1 MKDFGENSIL
11 GELRLTNIA
20 MHRGMVKMSDGCGR
34 KPTMADHVVH
44 FVYRSGGS
52 VMQKEVES
60 EFHLRRSSVSQL
72 LKKLEEGGYIE
83 RTSEGGKMKRITLSN
98 KAMLEQGE
106 IARHIKVFEDRVD
119 NFLTEDEKQTFCALM
134 RKIREGFGTDS

>member
-20 MHRGMVKMSDGCGR
+20 MHRGMFKSGDGCR
-34 KPTMADHVVH
+34 HKPTMADHVVH

-83 RTSEGGKMKRITLSN
+83 RTSEGGKMKRITLSS
-98 KAMLEQGE
+98 KAMLEQEE
-106 IARHIKVFEDRVD
+106 IALHIQTFEDRVECL
-119 NFLTEDEKQTFCALM
+119 LTAEEKQTFCTLM
-134 RKIREGFGTDS
+134 RKIREGFGANS

>member
-11 GELRLTNIA
+11 GELRLMNIA
-20 MHRGMVKMSDGCGR
+20 MHRGISKMGDGCRR

-44 FVYRSGGS
+44 FVYHEGGS
-52 VMQKEVES
+52 VLQKQVES

-83 RTSEGGKMKRITLSN
+83 RTGEGGKMKRITLTE
-98 KAMLEQGE
+98 KAKLEQDE
-106 IARHIKVFEDRVD
+106 IARHIKTFEDRVD
-119 NFLTEDEKQTFCALM
+119 SFLTDDEKRTFFALA
-134 RKIREGFGTDS
+134 RKIRDGFGSNT